1 MVVGEIASK
10 VIVSELIKK
19 AFPTILEKIDNIK
32 EDIAHSYKNKFTVYL
47 EKEYEYLD
55 NSTSQL
61 FRNTKYKI
69 SKLYI
74 PLTLESFDLRQKIIV
89 NKFPKELFKETNKI
103 LIKDTAGMGKSTLLK
118 MIFRYSIDDK
128 QYIPFYI
135 DLKSLIKEDKVL
147 SVMDIYVDNF
157 PSFTEIPSKD
167 FLKRM
172 FEKGKFIFLFDGAD
186 EVGDTFKEKVFMEIN
201 KFIKISS
208 NSKFIIATREEEKII
223 SSFNHFI
230 PFRIKELSKNEAYD
244 LIRKYD
250 TNNDIADNLI
260 REINKKENKTVFD
273 FLVNPLL
280 TTLLFTAYSYNKK
293 IPLKKNLFYKQVYE
307 SLFENHDSSKIGYL
321 SREKKSGLDIDDFE
335 RVLGHFSYI
344 GRSREKL
351 EYTKDELIAIFN
363 KINESH
369 PSISFCSKDFLQD
382 IVSRVPVLRQEGNK
396 YIWQHKSIQEYFFVR
411 FFLRVLNDEQK
422 EMIINQI
429 FNSGEVNKYRLIF
442 DILFDEDTEYFHK
455 ALTMKLYNY
464 MSEKIDSLEKDNE
477 LNIIDIFYR
486 YLITQVEPKFNYNKI
501 ESEYHNFL
509 DKLFV
514 NEDERINLINN
525 FQLISVSTSITSN
538 MKPKKLFLSANK
550 YYIILDI
557 LSIKKSEFTYFF
569 KRKEDYNKDSFEYI
583 HNFNCS
589 TSKDNIRLLMRI
601 SIRRLVL
608 IDYKKFKDFIK
619 DFKEREKKKEQLIT
633 DFYIN
638 F

>member
-19 AFPTILEKIDNIK
+19 AFPTILEKIGNIK

-61 FRNTKYKI
+61 FRNTKYQI

-74 PLTLESFDLRQKIIV
+74 PLTLESFDLKNKILV
-89 NKFPKELFKETNKI
+89 NKFPIELFKETNKI

-118 MIFRYSIDDK
+118 MIFRYSVDNK

-135 DLKSLIKEDKVL
+135 DLKSLIKEDKIL
-147 SVMDIYVDNF
+147 SIIDNLIDNF

-167 FLKRM
+167 FLKRI
-172 FEKGKFIFLFDGAD
+172 FEKGDFIFLFDGAD
-186 EVGDTFKEKVFMEIN
+186 EVSDTFKEKVFIEIN

-208 NSKFIIATREEEKII
+208 KSKFIIATREEEKII

-250 TNNDIADNLI
+250 TNNDIAEKLI
-260 REINKKENKTVFD
+260 LEINKKENKVVFD

-344 GRSREKL
+344 GRSKEKL
-351 EYTKDELIAIFN
+351 DYTKDELIDIFN
-363 KINESH
+363 KINEAH
-369 PSISFCSKDFLQD
+369 PSISFCAKDFLQD
-382 IVSRVPVLRQEGNK
+382 IISRVPVLRQEGTK

-422 EMIINQI
+422 EIIINKI
-429 FNSGEVNKYRLIF
+429 FNSGEATKYRLVF

-455 ALTMKLYNY
+455 MLTMKLYNHI
-464 MSEKIDSLEKDNE
+464 SEKIDSLKVSK
-477 LNIIDIFYR
+477 LNIIDILYR
-486 YLITQVEPKFNYNKI
+486 YLILEI
-501 ESEYHNFL
+501 ESNSISKIYEIDSEYNIFL
-509 DKLFV
+509 SNLFV
-514 NEDERINLINN
+514 NDDEKNNLMNN
-525 FQLISVSTSITSN
+525 FQLLSITTTLSHN
-538 MKPKKLFLSANK
+538 MKPIKLFLSANK

-557 LSIKKSEFTYFF
+557 LNIKKSEFTYFSE
-569 KRKEDYNKDSFEYI
+569 KDNYTKEILKYI
-583 HNFNCS
+583 HNFNS
-589 TSKDNIRLLMRI
+589 PTTEENFNILINISRRLL
-601 SIRRLVL
+601 L
-608 IDYKKFKDFIK
+608 IDYKKFQDFIK
-619 DFKEREKKKEQLIT
+619 DFKDKEKMKDKLII
-633 DFYIN
+633 DSFM
-638 F
+638 